1 MRIIIDMEVP
11 DDHRS
16 LFRVL
21 IGDKLIAE
29 TLTAVQ
35 SHLLVGDI
43 LERLVLR
50 GAPDCSLSPP
60 PFFQTSAADS
70 FQASPWR
77 RLIDAVHPIWRAFA
91 EAVHSIEFIVRNDAF
106 GKASSRLPSCWRSGP
121 QMWQTVVGNPL
132 RGLVG
137 WAATFASRKAQW
149 SVFELLLD
157 RRGGFPKASFPLPA
171 ASSRVRVRYENRRPP
186 YGRQP
191 LHQSQRSYPR

>member
-29 TLTAVQ
+29 TLTSAQ

-50 GAPDCSLSPP
+50 GAPECSLPPP

-70 FQASPWR
+70 FEASPRLR
-77 RLIDAVHPIWRAFA
+77 RIDAVHPIWRAFA
-91 EAVHSIEFIVRNDAF
+91 AAGHRIKFIASCETL
-106 GKASSRLPSCWRSGP
+106 GKASSRLSSCWRSGR
-121 QMWQTVVGNPL
+121 QTWRTLVGNPL
-132 RGLVG
+132 RWLVD
-137 WAATFASRKAQW
+137 WAATFANRRAQW
-149 SVFELLLD
+149 SVFELFLD
-157 RRGGFPKASFPLPA
+157 RRRGFPKVSLPLPA
-171 ASSRVRVRYENRRPP
+171 ASLRVRVRYENRRPP
-186 YGRQP
+186 SGRQP